1 MKLLEFEAK
10 EILRHNGI
18 PVPRGALADSP
29 DKAAQVASDIG
40 RSVVIKAQVPIS
52 GRGKAGGIKFADGP
66 LKAREAAATLIGMT
80 IKGYRIDSVLVEEK
94 LDIQKELYVS
104 IAVDAQAKSYL
115 AMAASEGG
123 MEIELTASGKPGSIA
138 RRWFRPNTGLSNE
151 LAGEMTASIGLRSN
165 DATDCV
171 KVLGV
176 MAEIALE
183 KDAELVEINP
193 LAKTSDGRFV
203 AADARITI
211 DDNSLFR
218 HPEFQ
223 TRSNER
229 SEDTPLEAEARRQNL
244 AYVDLSG
251 SVGIIGNGA
260 GLVMATLDLVALFGG
275 KPANFLDI
283 GGGAR
288 PDIVKKA
295 LLLVMS
301 KPEVKS
307 VFINILGGITRC
319 DLVAEGVIAGL
330 LEAKVK
336 KPVAVRMI
344 GTNEEQGTGLLA
356 QAGVHVYRSMEEAVE
371 NVLPSQDRGP
381 AN

>member
-10 EILRHNGI
+10 GILKEGGI
-18 PVPRGALADSP
+18 AVPHGAVADTQ
-29 DKAAQVASDIG
+29 DRAARVAADIG
-40 RSVVIKAQVPIS
+40 GNVVLKAQVPVS
-52 GRGKAGGIKFADGP
+52 GRGKAGGIKFANSP
-66 LKAREAAATLIGMT
+66 QEASEAAATLIGT
-80 IKGYRIDSVLVEEK
+80 EIKGNMVNSLLVEEE
-94 LDIQKELYVS
+94 LNIRRELYVS

-115 AMAASEGG
+115 ALAAAEGG
-123 MEIELTASGKPGSIA
+123 MDIESTASTKPGSIS
-138 RRWFRPNTGLSNE
+138 RRWFRPNAGFGSR
-151 LAGEMTASIGLRSN
+151 LAEEMAHEIGLKSD
-165 DATDCV
+165 DAV
-171 KVLGV
+171 EYARILGTI
-176 MAEIALE
+176 ARIALE
-183 KDAELVEINP
+183 RDAELVEINP
-193 LAKTSDGRFV
+193 LVKTSDGRFV
-203 AADARITI
+203 AADGRITI

-223 TRSNER
+223 IRSNER
-229 SEDTPLEAEARRQNL
+229 AEDTPLEAEARRQNL

-275 KPANFLDI
+275 RPANFLDI

-288 PDIVKKA
+288 PDIVKKS

-319 DLVAEGVIAGL
+319 DLVAEGVVAGL

-344 GTNEEQGTGLLA
+344 GTNEEQGTRLLA
-356 QAGVHVYRSMEEAVE
+356 QAGVHVYRSMEEAVR
-371 NVLPSQDRGP
+371 NLLLAQDKGP
-381 AN
+381 VN